1 MKHLYLSIFAFLLA
15 ISLNTKAQETEALL
29 DLTDRATFNLCTQT
43 SIRYDHS
50 EYEAWK
56 FNNSGNYPYMYNY
69 DITEPYYSDYLIS
82 PEITL
87 KANTLYR
94 IETSPAAYNNK
105 KTTSLAIG
113 IGQGDD
119 LSKYTELKKFENL
132 PYASQTAAEQKTVE
146 FNVPADGKYK
156 IYFLGEG
163 NALYLYGTKI
173 YEVGAS
179 AVPAAVGDLNLLPA
193 ADGSASAT
201 VAFTLPEKTISGHPL
216 SGTLKY
222 SIYRGD
228 NTTAIK
234 TGKGNAGEYITYTD
248 NDSGTGTVSYSV
260 VVESNGNQ
268 SDRASASTF
277 VGKETPMPVT
287 NLSVKKADGTY
298 LLSWEAPEKGIHD
311 ALIDPS
317 ALTYTISR
325 IVDGNATVIAEAC
338 SATTFTDNYTST
350 ELHSLQYSVT
360 AVLNGERS
368 EAVMTGTFAVG
379 SLNLPFADSF
389 ANASFS
395 KVWTAEILSGS
406 YNWTPMAATTS
417 QKPIV
422 DNGYDND
429 GGFAFYKAWDATRN
443 SSARLASAPIKNIS
457 GKSPIIEFYLYRTT
471 GNDKVKIQVS
481 CDDGAWTDVDGA
493 VTTLK
498 DEGGKQGWDKVSFP
512 IASAITD
519 GCNTF
524 RVALVAISNYNQNI
538 VLDNVRIFAPA
549 DNDIEVAAPVA
560 PASVYSGNSIN
571 LSFTLF
577 NNSTKAVSS
586 SEYSYELITDYPS
599 AIDLQAP
606 ADIPALGS
614 YTVSLAKPLTAIE
627 AKAANNYSFA
637 LKVNYDGDENIDNNT
652 SETAVV
658 GVGFVDEAAPT
669 DAVASQLD
677 DNSIELKW
685 NPAGEYVEPLNIGT
699 SFEGFDSGFTGPFDG
714 FTSIDLDNEAGSSYY
729 MATGSAFNIVKKPIT
744 PKEYDGEN
752 VIGLTLKAN
761 KQQNDWLISPLL
773 DCKKESKMTLSFLIA
788 TRRFT
793 SNSYYYKMEILYSTD
808 SEYDHANPANSFT
821 NKLQTLSS
829 SLNYGQFIMSETLVP
844 ISIADIPAE
853 AKYVAIHFIS
863 KISYDSAIWI
873 DNIRITETETNP
885 LLGYNVYEDGVGRV
899 NDDIISP
906 KTNTYNIPETSI
918 IDRRYFVTAVYGN
931 GESQPTDLTPH
942 ITADVNSIGN
952 CGLSIHTSAD
962 GITVTG
968 TDNATV
974 YDLQGRIVAFAI
986 NGTPVNLDK
995 GVYII
1000 KAGNNTR
1007 KVIVSQ

>member
-1 MKHLYLSIFAFLLA
+1 MKHLYLSIFAFVLA

-43 SIRYDHS
+43 SIQYDHS

-56 FNNSGNYPYMYNY
+56 FNNYGNYPYMYDYN
-69 DITEPYYSDYLIS
+69 ITEPYYSDYLIS

-173 YEVGAS
+173 SEVGAS
-179 AVPAAVGDLNLLPA
+179 AVPAAVGDLTLLPA

-201 VAFTLPEKTISGHPL
+201 IAFTLPEKTISGHPL
-216 SGTLKY
+216 DGSLKY
-222 SIYRGD
+222 TIYRGG

-234 TGKGNAGEYITYTD
+234 TDKGNAGDYITYTD
-248 NDSGTGTVSYSV
+248 NDAGTGTVSYSV
-260 VVESNGNQ
+260 VVESDGNQ
-268 SDRASASTF
+268 SDSATASTF
-277 VGKETPMPVT
+277 VGKETPTPVT
-287 NLSVKKADGTY
+287 NLSVSKSNDSFV
-298 LLSWEAPEKGIHD
+298 LSWEAPEKGIHD

-317 ALTYTISR
+317 ALTYTVSR
-325 IVDGNATVIAEAC
+325 IVDGNATIIAEAC
-338 SATTFTDNYTST
+338 SATTFTDNYTSA

-360 AVLNGERS
+360 AVLNGESS
-368 EAVMTGTFAVG
+368 EAAMTTSFTVG

-389 ANASFS
+389 ANASFG
-395 KVWTAEILSGS
+395 KIWTAEIVSGS
-406 YNWTPMAATTS
+406 FNWTPMAATTS

-422 DNGYDND
+422 SNSYDND
-429 GGFAFYKAWDATRN
+429 GGFAFYNAWNAPTN
-443 SSARLASAPIKNIS
+443 YSARLATAPIKNIA

-471 GNDKVKIQVS
+471 GNEKIKIQVS

-493 VTTLK
+493 VTTLN
-498 DEGGKQGWDKVSFP
+498 DGGKQGWDKVSFP

-549 DNDIEVAAPVA
+549 DKDIEVAAPVA
-560 PASVYSGNSIN
+560 PASVYSGNDIN

-577 NNSTKAVSS
+577 NNSAKAVSGS
-586 SEYSYELITDYPS
+586 DYSYELTTDYPS
-599 AIDLQAP
+599 AIDLQTP

-614 YTVSLAKPLTAIE
+614 YTVSLTVPLTAIE
-627 AKAANNYSFA
+627 VKAADAYSFA
-637 LKVNYDGDENIDNNT
+637 LKVNYDGDENPDNNT

-658 GVGFVDEAAPT
+658 GVGFVDNAAPT

-685 NPAGEYVEPLNIGT
+685 NAAGEYVKPLNVGT
-699 SFEGFDSGFTGPFDG
+699 SFEGFESGFTGPFDG
-714 FTSIDLDNEAGSSYY
+714 FTSIDLDNEAGASLY
-729 MATGSAFNIVKKPIT
+729 MTTGSAFNIVKKT
-744 PKEYDGEN
+744 TVPKGYDGDN
-752 VIGLTLKAN
+752 LIGLTLKAN

-773 DCKKESKMTLSFLIA
+773 DCKKESKMNLSFLIA
-788 TRRFT
+788 TKKFT
-793 SNSYYYKMEILYSTD
+793 TSSYYYKMEILYSTD
-808 SEYDHANPANSFT
+808 SEYDPADPAKSFT
-821 NKLQTLSS
+821 NTLQSMTS
-829 SLNYGQFIMSETLVP
+829 SLNYGQFIMSQTFVP

-863 KISYDSAIWI
+863 KIAFDSAIWI

-899 NDDIISP
+899 NKDIISLE
-906 KTNTYNIPETSI
+906 TNTYNIPETSI

-931 GESQPTDLTPH
+931 GESQPTDLTAH
-942 ITADVNSIGN
+942 ITADVNSISD
-952 CGLSIHTSAD
+952 CGLSIRTLAD
-962 GITVTG
+962 GIIVNGTG
-968 TDNATV
+968 NATV
-974 YDLQGRIVAFAI
+974 YDLQGRIVAFTI
-986 NGTPVNLDK
+986 NGTPVRLAK
-995 GVYII
+995 GVYIV
-1000 KAGNNTR
+1000 KAGNNAR
-1007 KVIVSQ
+1007 KVIVSK

>member
-50 EYEAWK
+50 EYEAWN
-56 FNNSGNYPYMYNY
+56 FNNYGNCPCMYNY
-69 DITEPYYSDYLIS
+69 NITEPYYSDYLIS

-113 IGQGDD
+113 VGQGDD

-132 PYASQTAAEQKTVE
+132 PYASKTAAEQKTIE

-163 NALYLYGTKI
+163 NALYLYNTTL
-173 YEVGAS
+173 YEVGVS
-179 AVPAAVGDLNLLPA
+179 AVPAAVGNLTLMPA
-193 ADGSASAT
+193 SDGSASVT
-201 VAFTLPEKTISGHPL
+201 IAFTLPEKTVSGHPL

-234 TGKGNAGEYITYTD
+234 TDKGNAGDYITYTD

-260 VVESNGNQ
+260 VVESDGNQ
-268 SDRASASTF
+268 SDSATASTF
-277 VGKETPMPVT
+277 VGKETPTPVT
-287 NLSVKKADGTY
+287 NLSVSKSNDSFV
-298 LLSWEAPEKGIHD
+298 LSWEAPEKGIHD

-317 ALTYTISR
+317 ALTYTVSR
-325 IVDGNATVIAEAC
+325 IVDGNATIIAEAC
-338 SATTFTDNYTST
+338 SATTFTDNYTSA

-360 AVLNGERS
+360 AVLNGESS
-368 EAVMTGTFAVG
+368 EAAMTPSFTVG

-389 ANASFS
+389 ANASFG
-395 KVWTAEILSGS
+395 KVWTAEIISGS
-406 YNWTPMAATTS
+406 FNWTPMAATTS
-417 QKPIV
+417 HKPIV
-422 DNGYDND
+422 SNSYDND
-429 GGFAFYKAWDATRN
+429 GGFAFYNAWDAPRN
-443 SSARLASAPIKNIS
+443 CSARLATAPIKNIA

-471 GNDKVKIQVS
+471 GNEKIKIQVS

-493 VTTLK
+493 VTTLN
-498 DEGGKQGWDKVSFP
+498 DGGKQGWDKVSFP

-549 DNDIEVAAPVA
+549 DKDIEVAAPVA
-560 PASVYSGNSIN
+560 PASVYSGNDIN
-571 LSFTLF
+571 LSFTLL
-577 NNSTKAVSS
+577 NNSAKAVSGS
-586 SEYSYELITDYPS
+586 DYSYELTTDYPS

-614 YTVSLAKPLTAIE
+614 YTVSLTVPLTAIE
-627 AKAANNYSFA
+627 VKAADAYSFA
-637 LKVNYDGDENIDNNT
+637 LKVNYDGDENPDNNT

-658 GVGFVDEAAPT
+658 GVGFVDNAAPT

-685 NPAGEYVEPLNIGT
+685 NAAGEYVKPLNVGT
-699 SFEGFDSGFTGPFDG
+699 SFEGFESGFTGPFDG
-714 FTSIDLDNEAGSSYY
+714 FTSIDLDNEAGASLY
-729 MATGSAFNIVKKPIT
+729 MTTGSAFNIVKKPT
-744 PKEYDGEN
+744 VPKGYDGDN
-752 VIGLTLKAN
+752 LIGLTLKAN

-773 DCKKESKMTLSFLIA
+773 DCKKESKMNLSFLIA
-788 TRRFT
+788 TKKFT
-793 SNSYYYKMEILYSTD
+793 TSSYYYKMEILYSTD
-808 SEYDHANPANSFT
+808 SEYDPADPAKSFT
-821 NKLQTLSS
+821 NTLQSMTS
-829 SLNYGQFIMSETLVP
+829 SLNYGQFIMSQTFVP
-844 ISIADIPAE
+844 ISIANIPAE

-863 KISYDSAIWI
+863 KITFDSAIWI

-899 NDDIISP
+899 NKDIISLE
-906 KTNTYNIPETSI
+906 TNTYNIPETSI

-931 GESQPTDLTPH
+931 GESQPTDLTAH
-942 ITADVNSIGN
+942 ITADVNSISD

-962 GITVTG
+962 GIIVNGTG
-968 TDNATV
+968 NATV

-986 NGTPVNLDK
+986 NGTPVRLAK
-995 GVYII
+995 GVYIV
-1000 KAGNNTR
+1000 KAGNNAR
-1007 KVIVSQ
+1007 KVIVSK